1 MENFKNKYEII
12 LGFVTLIVSFSAF
25 KDELSKINLQL
36 GYTTISLSEYFLI
49 VVCGFGVCLYF
60 YIIDKIFQ
68 DTKIG
73 SWKLFDYLIRFAYFI
88 FVIILLTPIFLVV
101 NVTFYKFYL
110 YSSKSNQVEIWYEIA
125 LGLTTLI
132 NIIGAIT
139 FSMRLYRKE
148 QQQQAE
154 KLEEK
159 EIKELDNANKLF
171 EDGYYSHSVL
181 ETFKVL
187 ESHLLKKLKQKDVRV
202 SPNRALDLIN
212 AALKYEIISQN
223 DLPEIHQIRE
233 MRNATAHSDISFTKD
248 RAEFALK
255 FIKELLKRNQ

>member
-25 KDELSKINLQL
+25 KDELSRINLQL

-49 VVCGFGVCLYF
+49 IVFGFGVCLYF

-73 SWKLFDYLIRFAYFI
+73 SWKLFDYLIRLAYFI
-88 FVIILLTPIFLVV
+88 FVILLLTPIFLII
-101 NVTFYKFYL
+101 NIIFYKFYL
-110 YSSKSNQVEIWYEIA
+110 YSSKSDQVEIWYEI
-125 LGLTTLI
+125 TLFI
-132 NIIGAIT
+132 ISLVNILGAIS
-139 FSMRLYRKE
+139 FSMKLYRKE
-148 QQQQAE
+148 QEQQAE

-187 ESHLLKKLKQKDVRV
+187 ESHLLKKLKQKNIRV
-202 SPNRALDLIN
+202 SASRALDLIN
-212 AALKYEIISQN
+212 SALKHEIISQN
-223 DLPEIHQIRE
+223 DLPKIHQIRE
-233 MRNATAHSDISFTKD
+233 MRNATAHSDVNFTKD

-255 FIKELLKRNQ
+255 FINELLKRN